1 MRVKFIVL
9 AVVGVALAGG
19 GWAYRD
25 RLSAMLGQPVA
36 VAPVASPK
44 VTQGI
49 SVTVTHATLGE
60 MVETAFVNGT
70 LVAREEILVGPEIE
84 GLRVTEVLA
93 DEGDQVKKGQV
104 LARLVPTPHRSG
116 RPELRASSTPDAPKP
131 APSSPDR
138 LRRPEPP

>member
-19 GWAYRD
+19 GWVYRD
-25 RLSAMLGQPVA
+25 QLSAMVGKPVA
-36 VAPVASPK
+36 VAPVGAPK

-49 SVTVTHATLGE
+49 SVTVTRATLGE

-104 LARLVPTPHRSG
+104 LARLV
-116 RPELRASSTPDAPKP
+116 STTLEAQVAQNDAALAPNAPKLGL
-131 APSSPDR
+131 SSPDR
-138 LRRPEPP
+138 LRRPKPR